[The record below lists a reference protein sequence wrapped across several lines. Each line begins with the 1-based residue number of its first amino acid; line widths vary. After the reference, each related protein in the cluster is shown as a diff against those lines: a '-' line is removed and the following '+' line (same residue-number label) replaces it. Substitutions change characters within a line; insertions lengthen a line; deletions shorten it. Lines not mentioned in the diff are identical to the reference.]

1 MLLTLPNPKYNE
13 TNKYNHLGSIQMHDT
28 DAKNQL
34 SIHVIPGASHFAKIK
49 METCPRVGQIG
60 EPFPEQT
67 KMGWVIMSPR
77 NDYEKPCDT
86 VLGLKESDYKHDD
99 DVYEKFKKQ
108 LKRDKE
114 G

>member
-1 MLLTLPNPKYNE
+1 
-13 TNKYNHLGSIQMHDT
+13 MHDT
-28 DAKNQL
+28 DTKNQL
-34 SIHVIPGASHFAKIK
+34 PIHVILGTSDFAKIK
-49 METCPRVGQIG
+49 METCPRVYQIG

-77 NDYEKPCDT
+77 NDYEKLCDT
-86 VLGLKESDYKHDD
+86 DVLGLKESDYKHDD

-108 LKRDKE
+108 LKGTKKVDMKR